1 MTRLSMLGRLLPVLG
16 LVAVTIG
23 LGASSADAQ
32 GFARAC
38 KHPEWVTSDPDGR
51 QLRSVGTTT
60 PHNNMWNAGG
70 YDVSQTMS
78 VCSPGNWSVS
88 AKADNNSHDG
98 AVKTYPNV
106 HRDYHDWGSGHEPR
120 LSAFASITSK
130 FASRSPHVGIY
141 NGAYDI
147 WINGVADSGSTELMI
162 WTDNH
167 RPGPRRAGSSRR
179 AWSSRVARGSSGR
192 PTTTATSRSCRTSR
206 SGTASMALKKR
217 FAYLTTPR
225 LPAPGVDAG
234 SGLLRLRDRVDGRAL
249 PQVQDRPLQRHVL
262 PEVTLG
268 PSPVRTARLVPA
280 PGRRGRRRSPAGRRR
295 PLRRRTSTG
304 SSAPA
309 CSGSRR
315 RRCSTAGRS

>member
-32 GFARAC
+32 GVARAC
-38 KHPEWVTSDPDGR
+38 RNPEFVTSDPDGG
-51 QLRSVGTTT
+51 RSVGRHYFA
-60 PHNNMWNAGG
+60 HNNMWNAGG
-70 YDVSQTMS
+70 YDVSQTMR

-120 LSAFASITSK
+120 LSAFASVTST

-167 RPGPRRAGSSRR
+167 RQVPAGRVVKKGLDFSRR
-179 AWSSRVARGSSGR
+179 TWKLW
-192 PTTTATSRSCRTSR
+192 ATDDHRYLAFVPNKPIRH
-206 SGTASMALKKR
+206 GSMALKKR
-217 FAYLTTPR
+217 FAYLTTH
-225 LPAPGVDAG
+225 GY
-234 SGLLRLRDRVDGRAL
+234 L
-249 PQVQDRPLQRHVL
+249 PQGS
-262 PEVTLG
+262 TLG
-268 PSPVRTARLVPA
+268 QVCFGYEIV
-280 PGRRGRRRSPAGRRR
+280 
-295 PLRRRTSTG
+295 STG
-304 SSAPA
+304 GHFHKFKIDRFNVTSS
-309 CSGSRR
+309 RK
-315 RRCSTAGRS
+315 